1 MRYAKG
7 SLLFALTF
15 CFAGISPVWSQAP
28 KPAAQGFPS
37 KTIRMILPLAAGGP
51 TDILARLVA
60 QPLSAALG
68 QQVVVDNRPGA
79 AGNIAAEMAAKSPAD
94 GYTLFMAGSGNFAI
108 NVSLFSKLPY
118 DPVRDFAP
126 VILMASAPFVVAT
139 HPSLPVKTFNDL
151 VKLAKARP
159 GQLNYGAV
167 TGNAAHLATE
177 LLNSLAGIKMVHVPY
192 KGAVLATTDLIAGH
206 IQVSLSSTPGSIPFV
221 QTGKLRAL
229 AVTSAKRITPLP
241 DLPTVAESG
250 LKGYEAST
258 WYAIVGPA
266 GMPRPIVDRLYSEIE
281 KIVNQPA
288 TKEKMI
294 ANHFEPTL
302 MGPDQ
307 FGAYMKA
314 EIDKWA
320 KVVRSSGTKIE

>member
-1 MRYAKG
+1 MQYAKS
-7 SLLFALTF
+7 SLLVVLTF
-15 CFAGISPVWSQAP
+15 CFTGILPAWSQTT
-28 KPAAQGFPS
+28 KPAAPGYPT

-60 QPLSAALG
+60 QPLSGVLG

-118 DPVRDFAP
+118 DPVRDFTP
-126 VILMASAPFVVAT
+126 VVLMASAPFVVAT
-139 HPSLPVKTFNDL
+139 HPSLPVKSFNDL

-159 GQLNYGAV
+159 DQLNYGAV

-258 WYAIVGPA
+258 WYAIVGPS
-266 GMPRPIVDRLYSEIE
+266 GMQRPIVDRLFSEIE

-320 KVVRSSGTKIE
+320 KVVKSSGTKIE

>member
-15 CFAGISPVWSQAP
+15 CFTGISPVWSQAP

-118 DPVRDFAP
+118 DPVRDFTP

-258 WYAIVGPA
+258 WYAIVGPT

-320 KVVRSSGTKIE
+320 KVVKSAGTKIE

>member
-1 MRYAKG
+1 MQYSKSAIPVF
-7 SLLFALTF
+7 LML
-15 CFAGISPVWSQAP
+15 CCVGIHPAEAQAP
-28 KPAAQGFPS
+28 KPLAQAYPS
-37 KTIRMILPLAAGGP
+37 KSIRILLPLAAGGP
-51 TDILARLVA
+51 TDMLARLVA
-60 QPLSAALG
+60 QPLSGAFG
-68 QQVVVDNRPGA
+68 QQVIVDNRPGA
-79 AGNIAAEMAAKSPAD
+79 SGNIAAEMAAKAPAD

-118 DPVRDFAP
+118 DPVRDFSP
-126 VILMASAPFVVAT
+126 IILMASAPFVVAI
-139 HPSLPVKTFNDL
+139 HPSLPAKTFGDL
-151 VKLAKARP
+151 VRLAKARP

-177 LLNSLAGIKMVHVPY
+177 LLKSQAGINMVHVPY

-266 GMPRPIVDRLYSEIE
+266 GTPRPIVDRLYSEIE
-281 KIVNQPA
+281 KIISQPG
-288 TKEKMI
+288 TREKMI
-294 ANHFEPTL
+294 ANHFEPTI

-307 FGAYMKA
+307 FGAYMKS
-314 EIDKWA
+314 EIDKWS
-320 KVVRSSGTKIE
+320 KVVKDSGARLE

>member
-7 SLLFALTF
+7 SLLIALMF
-15 CFAGISPVWSQAP
+15 CLSSMSPAWSQAP
-28 KPAAQGFPS
+28 KPVAQGYPS

-118 DPVRDFAP
+118 DPVRDFTP

-139 HPSLPVKTFNDL
+139 HPSLPVKTFNEL

-294 ANHFEPTL
+294 SNQFEPTL

-320 KVVRSSGTKIE
+320 KVVKSSGTKIE

>member
-7 SLLFALTF
+7 SLLIALMF
-15 CFAGISPVWSQAP
+15 CLSSMSPAWSQAP
-28 KPAAQGFPS
+28 KPVAQGYPS

-118 DPVRDFAP
+118 DPVRDFTP

-139 HPSLPVKTFNDL
+139 HPSLPVKTFNEL

-294 ANHFEPTL
+294 SNHFEPTL

-320 KVVRSSGTKIE
+320 KVVKSSGTKIE

>member
-7 SLLFALTF
+7 SLLLALTLYG
-15 CFAGISPVWSQAP
+15 AGILPAWAQAP
-28 KPAAQGFPS
+28 KPVAQGYPT

-60 QPLSAALG
+60 QPLAGVLG

-118 DPVRDFAP
+118 DPVRDFTP

-266 GMPRPIVDRLYSEIE
+266 GMPRPIVDRLHSEIE
-281 KIVNQPA
+281 KIVNQPV
-288 TKEKMI
+288 TREKMI

-307 FGAYMKA
+307 FGVYMKA

-320 KVVRSSGTKIE
+320 KVVKSSGTKIE

>member
-1 MRYAKG
+1 M
-7 SLLFALTF
+7 
-15 CFAGISPVWSQAP
+15 
-28 KPAAQGFPS
+28 
-37 KTIRMILPLAAGGP
+37 
-51 TDILARLVA
+51 LARLVA
-60 QPLSAALG
+60 QPLSGAFG
-68 QQVVVDNRPGA
+68 QQVIVDNRPGA
-79 AGNIAAEMAAKSPAD
+79 SGNIAAEMAAKAPAD

-118 DPVRDFAP
+118 DPVRDFSP
-126 VILMASAPFVVAT
+126 IILMASAPFVVAI
-139 HPSLPVKTFNDL
+139 HPSLPAKTFGDL
-151 VKLAKARP
+151 VRLAKARP

-177 LLNSLAGIKMVHVPY
+177 LLKSQAGINMVHVPY

-241 DLPTVAESG
+241 DLPTVSESG

-258 WYAIVGPA
+258 WYALVGPA
-266 GMPRPIVDRLYSEIE
+266 GTPRPVVDRLYSEIE
-281 KIVNQPA
+281 KIISQPG
-288 TKEKMI
+288 TREKMI
-294 ANHFEPTL
+294 ANHFEPTI

-307 FGAYMKA
+307 FGVYMKS

-320 KVVRSSGTKIE
+320 KVVKNSGARLE

>member
-1 MRYAKG
+1 MRYGRSA
-7 SLLFALTF
+7 
-15 CFAGISPVWSQAP
+15 IPVFVMLCCAVTPPVGAQAP
-28 KPAAQGFPS
+28 KPAAQAYPS
-37 KTIRMILPLAAGGP
+37 KSIRILLPLAAGGP
-51 TDILARLVA
+51 TDMLARLVA
-60 QPLSAALG
+60 QPLSGAFG
-68 QQVVVDNRPGA
+68 QQVIVDNRPGA
-79 AGNIAAEMAAKSPAD
+79 SGNIAAEMAAKAPAD

-118 DPVRDFAP
+118 DPVRDFSP
-126 VILMASAPFVVAT
+126 IILMASAPFVVAI
-139 HPSLPVKTFNDL
+139 HPSLPAKTFGDL
-151 VKLAKARP
+151 VRLAKARP

-177 LLNSLAGIKMVHVPY
+177 LLKSQAGINMVHVPY

-266 GMPRPIVDRLYSEIE
+266 GTPRPIVDRLYSEIE
-281 KIVNQPA
+281 KIISQPG
-288 TKEKMI
+288 TREKMI
-294 ANHFEPTL
+294 ANHFEPTI

-307 FGAYMKA
+307 FGAYMKS
-314 EIDKWA
+314 EIDKWS
-320 KVVRSSGTKIE
+320 KVVKDSGARLE

>member
-1 MRYAKG
+1 MRYAK
-7 SLLFALTF
+7 SSILVILMF
-15 CFAGISPVWSQAP
+15 CCAGVPLARSQAP
-28 KPAAQGFPS
+28 KPAAQTYPI
-37 KTIRMILPLAAGGP
+37 KTVRVILPLAAGGP
-51 TDILARLVA
+51 TDILARMVA
-60 QPLSAALG
+60 QPLSGALG
-68 QQVVVDNRPGA
+68 QQVVIDNRPGA

-118 DPVRDFAP
+118 DPVRDFTP

-139 HPSLPVKTFNDL
+139 HPSLPVKTFSDL
-151 VKLAKARP
+151 VKLAKSRP

-177 LLNSLAGIKMVHVPY
+177 LLNSLAEIKMVHVPY

-221 QTGKLRAL
+221 KTGKLRAL
-229 AVTSAKRITPLP
+229 AVTSARRITPLP

-281 KIVNQPA
+281 KIINQPA
-288 TKEKMI
+288 TREKMI

-307 FGAYMKA
+307 FGAYMKS

-320 KVVRSSGTKIE
+320 KVVKSSGTKIE